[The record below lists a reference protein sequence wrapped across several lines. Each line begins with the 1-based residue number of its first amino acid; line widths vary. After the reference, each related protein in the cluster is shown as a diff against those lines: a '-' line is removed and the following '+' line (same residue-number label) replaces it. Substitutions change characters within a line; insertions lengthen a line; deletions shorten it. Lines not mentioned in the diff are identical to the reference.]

1 MKFIL
6 QLFLGLFLLATC
18 SRMSAQQVFGQQE
31 KDMKTIQQW
40 INSSALSP
48 VLPADSIRFFGH
60 FESQGQKSGVA
71 RKMFSVFRVIYNSEI
86 SVPDRI
92 RFCQYLIRTY
102 SDEVLMPLPMIQE
115 QLSVLLQKVSR

>member
-6 QLFLGLFLLATC
+6 QLFLGLFLLAT
-18 SRMSAQQVFGQQE
+18 STGMSAQQVFGQQE
-31 KDMKTIQQW
+31 QDMKTIQQW
-40 INSSALSP
+40 INSSAQSP
-48 VLPADSIRFFGH
+48 VLSADSIRFFSH

-102 SDEVLMPLPMIQE
+102 SDEVLMPLSMIQE
-115 QLSVLLQKVSR
+115 QLSVLL

>member
-1 MKFIL
+1 ML
-6 QLFLGLFLLATC
+6 QLFLGLVLLAAN
-18 SRMSAQQVFGQQE
+18 SRLSAQQVFGQRE
-31 KDMKTIQQW
+31 KDMKTIQEW
-40 INSSALSP
+40 INSSVPSP
-48 VLPADSIRFFGH
+48 VLPADSIRFFSH

-102 SDEVLMPLPMIQE
+102 SDEVLMPISMIQE
-115 QLSVLLQKVSR
+115 QLSVLLEKVGR

>member
-6 QLFLGLFLLATC
+6 QLFLGLFLLAT
-18 SRMSAQQVFGQQE
+18 STGMSAQVFGQQE
-31 KDMKTIQQW
+31 QDMKTIQQW
-40 INSSALSP
+40 INSSAQSP
-48 VLPADSIRFFGH
+48 VLSADSIRFFSH

-92 RFCQYLIRTY
+92 RFCRIFNPYIFR
-102 SDEVLMPLPMIQE
+102 
-115 QLSVLLQKVSR
+115 

>member
-6 QLFLGLFLLATC
+6 QLFLGLFLLAT
-18 SRMSAQQVFGQQE
+18 STRISAQQVFGQQE
-31 KDMKTIQQW
+31 QDMKTIQQW

-48 VLPADSIRFFGH
+48 VLPVDSIRFFSH

-86 SVPDRI
+86 SVPNRI
-92 RFCQYLIRTY
+92 RFCQYLIRTH
-102 SDEVLMPLPMIQE
+102 SDDVLMPLPMIQE
-115 QLSVLLQKVSR
+115 QLSVLLQKVSK

>member
-1 MKFIL
+1 ML
-6 QLFLGLFLLATC
+6 QLFLGLFLLAAN
-18 SRMSAQQVFGQQE
+18 SRMSAQQVFGQRE
-31 KDMKTIQQW
+31 KDMKTIQEW
-40 INSSALSP
+40 INSSVPSP
-48 VLPADSIRFFGH
+48 VLSADSIRFFSH

-102 SDEVLMPLPMIQE
+102 SDEVLMPISMIQE
-115 QLSVLLQKVSR
+115 QLSVLLENVGR